1 MLNQSEVIRQ
11 SLLQQV
17 ERSSQELAAA
27 SGKLARHQHAATKL
41 TQCQT
46 EVAHLQ
52 RRVRRRGGGKKRREG
67 SGERRRGG
75 GRGEGKKGGEEGRDR
90 RRWQGEGRKEERN
103 SVRWR
108 GEEGGEK

>member
-1 MLNQSEVIRQ
+1 MELQRGREGWRREEGELRQMLNQSEVIRQ

-52 RRVRRRGGGKKRREG
+52 RRVRRR
-67 SGERRRGG
+67 RRGG
-75 GRGEGKKGGEEGRDR
+75 GEEKGGEWREEKREVEGER
-90 RRWQGEGRKEERN
+90 RK
-103 SVRWR
+103 R
-108 GEEGGEK
+108 G